1 MKPNINNT
9 NNTAYVYGGH
19 TITKDKLQQA
29 IDTYKFEE
37 DIKDYDVLYDI
48 LNEAIEGL
56 QPFPLEQANEMQ
68 IFRALIARFVYN
80 EYLDTEHTS
89 LQHFVDENLVT
100 IPSSVSQAEQELISI
115 FINKTRGTE
124 SNDDFL
130 GVLIRVLSFIYIF
143 TEFAIPPVVFL
154 SAALSI
160 KTTQDLRDFLT
171 KLTSKKK
178 LLKVEDNQMDT
189 IDTVQDAVETKDVDQ
204 QLQEANKQ
212 VEEALFDAKTIAQAM
227 HQAIEEDIKNINK
240 VTSQV
245 REETSSASS
254 TSESSGGGS
263 SSSSSWG
270 WGDVALTA
278 AGIAIVGIGAYYIA
292 SNFLTSTDDD
302 IELLPVREL

>member
-9 NNTAYVYGGH
+9 AYTYGGH
-19 TITKDKLQQA
+19 TITKDKLEQA
-29 IDTYKFEE
+29 INSYKFEE

-89 LQHFVDENLVT
+89 LQSFVDENLVT

-160 KTTQDLRDFLT
+160 KSTQDLRDFLT

-178 LLKVEDNQMDT
+178 LLKVEDNKMDT
-189 IDTVQDAVETKDVDQ
+189 IDTVQDAVESKDVDQ

-212 VEEALFDAKTIAQAM
+212 VEEAMFDAKTIAQAINK
-227 HQAIEEDIKNINK
+227 AIEEDVKNINK

-245 REETSSASS
+245 REETTSASS
-254 TSESSGGGS
+254 SSSSESSGGGS
-263 SSSSSWG
+263 SSSSSWRL
-270 WGDVALTA
+270 GDVALTA
-278 AGIAIVGIGAYYIA
+278 AGIAVVGLGAYYIA
-292 SNFLTSTDDD
+292 SNFLGSTDDD

>member
-1 MKPNINNT
+1 MKPNINN
-9 NNTAYVYGGH
+9 NTYTYGGH
-19 TITKDKLQQA
+19 TITKDKLEQA

-37 DIKDYDVLYDI
+37 DIKDYDVFYDI

-89 LQHFVDENLVT
+89 LQHFVNDNLVT
-100 IPSSVSQAEQELISI
+100 IPSSVTPEEQELISI

-160 KTTQDLRDFLT
+160 KSTQDLKDFLT

-178 LLKVEDNQMDT
+178 LLKVEDNKMDT
-189 IDTVQDAVETKDVDQ
+189 IDTVQNAVETKDVDT

-212 VEEALFDAKTIAQAM
+212 VEEAMFDAKTIAQAM
-227 HQAIEEDIKNINK
+227 HQAIEEDVKNINK

-245 REETSSASS
+245 REETTSTSSSSS
-254 TSESSGGGS
+254 TESSGGSSS

-278 AGIAIVGIGAYYIA
+278 AGIAVVGIGAYYIA